1 MSDELIHP
9 SISQQHS
16 SFVAANHVW
25 QAGEWVKWDG
35 AITLGDT
42 LGNYKASDIPTT
54 AEASDDTKY
63 YGYIDTDGL
72 WYIMRTV
79 DSTGTIR
86 FTKGTSGYTTAWTG
100 KTGHSYG
107 YYDAI
112 F

>member
-1 MSDELIHP
+1 MPDTLIHP
-9 SISQQHS
+9 SASEQKE

-35 AITLGDT
+35 TISLGDI
-42 LGNYKASDIPTT
+42 LASYRASDIPTV

-63 YGYIDTDGL
+63 YGYIDSDGL

-86 FTKGTSGYTTAWTG
+86 FTKGTSGYTTAWTN
-100 KTGHSYG
+100 KTSHSYG
-107 YYDAI
+107 YFDAI